1 MTGDGVNDI
10 LAMKEADCSIAM
22 ASGNSA
28 AVQASQVVLL
38 DSNFAKMPQ
47 VVNEGRQVVN
57 NIERSAGLFLVKNIF
72 SLLMA
77 VFSLILTI
85 NYPIKPAQITLI
97 ASFTIGLPSFLLAL
111 EKNHS
116 RIRGNFTVNILTK
129 SIPGGITDW
138 LAVSILVLTN
148 KFTNIGDN
156 EVATASTALLVLVG
170 LMVLFW
176 ISRPLNKYKLGV
188 LALSVVCIILSII
201 FIPGFFKLSPL
212 SGRAVFTVVV
222 LFFAGMTLFR
232 IMSRICDGIKE
243 VSNVLTEK
251 GKDAKLRDLL
261 AAYGKDRDEL

>member
-1 MTGDGVNDI
+1 M
-10 LAMKEADCSIAM
+10 
-22 ASGNSA
+22 
-28 AVQASQVVLL
+28 
-38 DSNFAKMPQ
+38 
-47 VVNEGRQVVN
+47 
-57 NIERSAGLFLVKNIF
+57 
-72 SLLMA
+72 
-77 VFSLILTI
+77 
-85 NYPIKPAQITLI
+85 
-97 ASFTIGLPSFLLAL
+97 AL

-188 LALSVVCIILSII
+188 LTLSVVCIILSII

-261 AAYGKDRDEL
+261 AAYGKDRDEF